1 MVFTIG
7 SEGAKSIERN
17 RTKNACCREI
27 AGSCGRGDLVL
38 MGSLVFGEKSVVMYS
53 GYPRGPPG
61 GAMTSSLTG
70 SWLYLFPL
78 TSETQLTLA
87 VVVRILSPI
96 GYGFVQPA
104 RLSNHQRSLVLQ

>member
-1 MVFTIG
+1 MVFAIG
-7 SEGAKSIERN
+7 LEGAKSLGRN

-27 AGSCGRGDLVL
+27 SGSGGRGDLVL

-53 GYPRGPPG
+53 GYPTGPPG
-61 GAMTSSLTG
+61 GAMTLSLTR
-70 SWLYLFPL
+70 SRLYLFPL

-87 VVVRILSPI
+87 VVVRVLSPI

-104 RLSNHQRSLVLQ
+104 I

>member
-1 MVFTIG
+1 MVFAIG
-7 SEGAKSIERN
+7 LEGAKSLGQN

-27 AGSCGRGDLVL
+27 SGSCGRGDLVL

-53 GYPRGPPG
+53 GYPTGPPG
-61 GAMTSSLTG
+61 GAMTSSLTR
-70 SWLYLFPL
+70 SRLYLFPL

-87 VVVRILSPI
+87 VVVRVLSPI

-104 RLSNHQRSLVLQ
+104 I

>member
-1 MVFTIG
+1 
-7 SEGAKSIERN
+7 
-17 RTKNACCREI
+17 
-27 AGSCGRGDLVL
+27 

-70 SWLYLFPL
+70 SRLYLFPL

-87 VVVRILSPI
+87 VVVRVLSPI

-104 RLSNHQRSLVLQ
+104 IQFSKARNIYID